1 MRLRW
6 LVLMAVSAAFANAQ
20 VCGKECLRGLL
31 DGYLFRMLRHNP
43 STLNLTQTAKF
54 TENGEA
60 LPIGEGFWK
69 TAGGPT
75 YKLYVLD
82 PQGGAA
88 AVQAVVR
95 EGGQQRV
102 SFLLRIKVAGK
113 AISEAETIV
122 ARKAQTR
129 FFAPEKLPVPPV
141 ALLQLLPLADRMM
154 RKDLTAVVEA
164 FYAGRYAEE
173 VNRFANGEPVSADSL
188 KGATIT
194 KRRTLVVDVE
204 HGLVLSIGLLNA
216 PGGDA
221 ALAGEIFKVKAGK
234 IEEIQG
240 VMANHPKN
248 GPTGWN

>member
-6 LVLMAVSAAFANAQ
+6 LVLLAASAVFADAQ

-31 DGYLFRMLRHNP
+31 DGYLFRMSRHNAT
-43 STLNLTQTAKF
+43 TLNLTPEAKF

-60 LPIGEGFWK
+60 MPIGEGFWK
-69 TAGGPT
+69 TAGAAT

-95 EGGQQRV
+95 EGGPPQV

-122 ARKAQTR
+122 ARKAQAP

-141 ALLQLLPLADRMM
+141 ALLQLLPMADRMM
-154 RKDLTAVVEA
+154 RKDLTGVVDA
-164 FYAGRYAEE
+164 FYAGRYSDE
-173 VNRFANGEPVSADSL
+173 VNRFANGEQLAADAL
-188 KGATIT
+188 KGAAVS
-194 KRRTLVVDVE
+194 KRRTPVVDVE
-204 HGLVLSIGLLNA
+204 HGLVLSIGAISRAGAGPALL
-216 PGGDA
+216 
-221 ALAGEIFKVKAGK
+221 GEIFKVKAGK
-234 IEEIQG
+234 IEEVQG
-240 VMANHPKN
+240 VMVN
-248 GPTGWN
+248 GSR